1 MNDSWGFQQNDKN
14 YKSSMQIIDIFVD
27 VISKGGNLLLNIGPK
42 SDGTIP
48 NEQEKILKD
57 LGKWTKKHKSAI
69 YKTKKGIPYE
79 HFMDLQLLIKMEKFY
94 ICLSGIFKKT
104 IKL

>member
-48 NEQEKILKD
+48 KEQETILKD
-57 LGKWTKKHKSAI
+57 LK
-69 YKTKKGIPYE
+69 P
-79 HFMDLQLLIKMEKFY
+79 DPNNLLSLK
-94 ICLSGIFKKT
+94 IFKAT
-104 IKL
+104 